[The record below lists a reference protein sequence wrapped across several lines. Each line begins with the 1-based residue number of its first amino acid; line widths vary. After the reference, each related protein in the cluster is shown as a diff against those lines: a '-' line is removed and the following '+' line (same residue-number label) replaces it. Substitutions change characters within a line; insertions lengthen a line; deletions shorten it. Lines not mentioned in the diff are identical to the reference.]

1 MKCAMNM
8 FLWTTHVT
16 EEHLPQLQLV
26 KDSGYD
32 MVEIPVMDTGD
43 LDHYTRL
50 GNTLN
55 ELGLTPLAITIRGE
69 EDNPCSANPAVR
81 RQAIVNNCRAIDC
94 ARALGADKI
103 SGLLHTA
110 LGVFT
115 GAGPTQQEWQ
125 YSIGVM
131 KDTAEYALQQSME
144 ISLEFINRFECY
156 LTNTTADMARLV
168 KDIDYPNV
176 GILYDTFHANIEEK
190 NIVQAIEEHAEL
202 INHVHISEND
212 RSTPG
217 AGQVSWQE
225 TFDTLAKVG
234 YQGTYAVEAF
244 GLDLPELIPVVKIW
258 RKMYESE
265 EQICRDAFQF
275 IKRNLEQRGKLT
287 NAD

>member
-1 MKCAMNM
+1 MNCAMNM

-16 EEHLPQLQLV
+16 KEHLPELKLV
-26 KDSGYD
+26 KNSGYN
-32 MVEIPVMDTGD
+32 MVEIPILNVDD
-43 LDHYTRL
+43 ISHYQWL
-50 GNTLN
+50 GEQLKDI
-55 ELGLTPLAITIRGE
+55 GLIPLSITARGE
-69 EDNPCSANPAVR
+69 EDNPCSPDPAVR
-81 RQAIVNNCRAIDC
+81 QLAVNNNKRAIDC
-94 ARALGADKI
+94 ANALGANKI

-115 GAGPTQQEWQ
+115 GQGPTSQEWQ
-125 YSIGVM
+125 WSVEVM
-131 KDTAEYALQQSME
+131 RETAAYAQKMNIE

-190 NIVQAIEEHAEL
+190 DVAEAIRENAHL

-217 AGQVSWQE
+217 SGHVRWDE
-225 TFDTLAKVG
+225 TFAALEEVG
-234 YQGTYAVEAF
+234 YNGTFAVEAF
-244 GLDLPELIPVVKIW
+244 GLNLPELIPVVKIW

-265 EQICRDAFQF
+265 EQICRDAYQF
-275 IKRNLEQRGKLT
+275 IKSYRVK
-287 NAD
+287 D

>member
-1 MKCAMNM
+1 MNM

-26 KDSGYD
+26 KDSGYN
-32 MVEIPVMDTGD
+32 MVEIPILVVDDIKHYQWLGD
-43 LDHYTRL
+43 KLK
-50 GNTLN
+50 
-55 ELGLTPLAITIRGE
+55 EIGLIPLAITARGE
-69 EDNPCSANPAVR
+69 ADNPCSEDPQVR
-81 RQAIVNNCRAIDC
+81 QLAIDNNQRAIDC
-94 ARALGADKI
+94 AQALGANKI

-115 GAGPTQQEWQ
+115 GQGPTDREWQ
-125 YSIGVM
+125 WSIEVM
-131 KDTAEYALQQSME
+131 RATAQHAQERDIE

-168 KDIDYPNV
+168 TDIGYDNV

-190 NIVQAIEEHAEL
+190 DVAQAIIDHAPL

-217 AGQVSWQE
+217 SGHVRWDE
-225 TFDTLAKVG
+225 TFAALKTIG
-234 YQGTYAVEAF
+234 YQGTFAVEAF
-244 GLDLPELIPVVKIW
+244 GLNLPELIPVVKIW

-265 EQICRDAFQF
+265 EQICRDAYQF
-275 IKRNLEQRGKLT
+275 IKAYRE
-287 NAD
+287 NA

>member
-1 MKCAMNM
+1 MENTMNCAMNM

-16 EEHLPQLQLV
+16 KEHLPQLQLV
-26 KDSGYD
+26 KDSGYN
-32 MVEIPVMDTGD
+32 MVEIPILN
-43 LDHYTRL
+43 LDDITHYQWLRKQL
-50 GNTLN
+50 
-55 ELGLTPLAITIRGE
+55 EEIGLIPLAITARGE
-69 EDNPCSANPAVR
+69 ADNPCSEDPAVR
-81 RQAIVNNCRAIDC
+81 QLAISNNKRAIDC
-94 ARALGADKI
+94 AQALGANKI

-115 GAGPTQQEWQ
+115 GLGPTKEEWQ
-125 YSIGVM
+125 WSIEVM
-131 KDTAEYALQQSME
+131 QATAHHAQQKDIE

-168 KDIDYPNV
+168 TDIGYDNV

-190 NIVQAIEEHAEL
+190 DVAQAIKEHASL

-217 AGQVSWQE
+217 SGHVRWDE
-225 TFDTLAKVG
+225 TFTALEEIG
-234 YQGTYAVEAF
+234 YQGTFAVEAF
-244 GLDLPELIPVVKIW
+244 GLNLPELIPVVKIW

-275 IKRNLEQRGKLT
+275 IKGYRDNT
-287 NAD
+287 

>member
-1 MKCAMNM
+1 MNCAMNM

-16 EEHLPQLQLV
+16 KEHLPQLQLV
-26 KDSGYD
+26 KDSGYN
-32 MVEIPVMDTGD
+32 MVEIPILN
-43 LDHYTRL
+43 LDDITHYQWL
-50 GNTLN
+50 GKQLK
-55 ELGLTPLAITIRGE
+55 EIGLIPLAITARGE
-69 EDNPCSANPAVR
+69 ADNPCSEDPAVR
-81 RQAIVNNCRAIDC
+81 QLAISNNKRAIDC
-94 ARALGADKI
+94 AQALGADKI

-115 GAGPTQQEWQ
+115 GQGPTQQEWQ
-125 YSIGVM
+125 WSIEVM
-131 KDTAEYALQQSME
+131 QATAHHAHQKDIE

-168 KDIDYPNV
+168 TDIGYDNV

-190 NIVQAIEEHAEL
+190 DVAQAIKDHASL

-217 AGQVSWQE
+217 SGHVRWDE
-225 TFDTLAKVG
+225 TFAALEEIG
-234 YQGTYAVEAF
+234 YQGTFAVEAF
-244 GLDLPELIPVVKIW
+244 GLNLPELIPVVKIW

-275 IKRNLEQRGKLT
+275 IKGYREQT
-287 NAD
+287 